1 MQKSLQKFVNHPW
14 EGKIMVGPI
23 NNQAGSRRN
32 SVNESAQPA
41 TQAANQAPQRLSEAE
56 FNQELNN
63 YVNNGPADEHRGRS
77 AIAQKIREAY
87 ADPNMDRMSFSGFSI
102 SDTITALPNVLGE
115 LEHITTLSI
124 GLRGL
129 TTLAGLTRPL
139 PNVKIPFFDFSDL
152 VALPDNFAELFP
164 NVENLS
170 CNMASNLV
178 VSAQQLAPLRHLE
191 MLSIDRQANNIPAL
205 LNELPSLRTL
215 IDNDGY
221 STPESIAAYNQRR
234 GYGRQ
239 DSDEPVSPIML
250 PRFDP
255 INLNRFE
262 LLNESTTLPSRSIS
276 LPDNIK
282 NKLDLIVP
290 NEIEATQLEKSFVTY
305 IKKVVKE
312 CVPEYLAEENV
323 VDVLDTVLSNINDLR
338 HQMFKLAQEGIDN
351 CADNRIKTFNE
362 MQLHAKIAT
371 VLADTTL
378 TDKTKPLFDLFKG
391 LYRQELL
398 AGFTEQIMLERWA
411 IKNPGQFKDGVPVN
425 DKGQK
430 TAPHLKEALEVEL
443 GLRYL
448 LKDKL
453 QLAFPV
459 REMNYLR
466 LAEEYMSDSLRDP
479 GTVSE
484 KAAIKTQ
491 EAEQFVLQQEKD
503 KDAFVLWLTSQP
515 AWVTFLKQENEAE
528 LQGINE
534 ANQQALENERPDVKD
549 ENFYDLPQEE
559 QDSKLIE
566 YQTILKQREEQQQLD
581 FYKQKTEIILQG
593 FLSE

>member
-1 MQKSLQKFVNHPW
+1 MIRQYTNLEQ
-14 EGKIMVGPI
+14 I
-23 NNQAGSRRN
+23 NNLPTYCRLAINKFLVCVSNATGINRVSQFAHQGSEYVYDGIQEMKKHILLPISQRNIEQELMEWVNAATVEENRNEAAQRIRRAFYISSFITPAADFLDLSN
-32 SVNESAQPA
+32 LGLRTLPTFLRYFSVNELDVSRNYLTSPEGFPTIHERLNVSNNLLTTVPETFTGTLTHLYAGNNLL
-41 TQAANQAPQRLSEAE
+41 TSLPQRIGSLRQLMNLSVAN
-56 FNQELNN
+56 NQL
-63 YVNNGPADEHRGRS
+63 
-77 AIAQKIREAY
+77 
-87 ADPNMDRMSFSGFSI
+87 
-102 SDTITALPNVLGE
+102 TALPENIFSLWRNYHCSVDLDGNPIT
-115 LEHITTLSI
+115 LEVAQHIEYMLQEHSI
-124 GLRGL
+124 G
-129 TTLAGLTRPL
+129 
-139 PNVKIPFFDFSDL
+139 DL
-152 VALPDNFAELFP
+152 YI
-164 NVENLS
+164 NL
-170 CNMASNLV
+170 
-178 VSAQQLAPLRHLE
+178 PLR
-191 MLSIDRQANNIPAL
+191 S
-205 LNELPSLRTL
+205 SLFF
-215 IDNDGY
+215 N
-221 STPESIAAYNQRR
+221 STK
-234 GYGRQ
+234 
-239 DSDEPVSPIML
+239 
-250 PRFDP
+250 
-255 INLNRFE
+255 
-262 LLNESTTLPSRSIS
+262 
-276 LPDNIK
+276 IK
-282 NKLDLIVP
+282 LTLIVP
-290 NEIEATQLEKSFVTY
+290 NEIEATQLEKSFATY

-312 CVPEYLAEENV
+312 CVPHYLTEENV
-323 VDVLDTVLSNINDLR
+323 VDVLDAVVSNINGLR
-338 HQMFKLAQEGIDN
+338 NQVFKLAQEGIDN

-362 MQLHAKIAT
+362 MQLHTKIAT

-378 TDKTKPLFDLFKG
+378 TDKTKALFDLFKG

-411 IKNPGQFKDGVPVN
+411 IKNPGQFKDGVPVDN
-425 DKGQK
+425 KGQK

-459 REMNYLR
+459 REMKYLR

-534 ANQQALENERPDVKD
+534 ANQQALENERPDVKN

-566 YQTILKQREEQQQLD
+566 YQTILKEREEQQQLD